1 LTVSLIS
8 TIMKNKQKNPASLF
22 MILVLV
28 CQLGY
33 SQGYLITF
41 SGSGQSNTVETV
53 EVKNIAQQTMLTLS
67 GTDTLL
73 LTEVVGTGNLPAL
86 SQGMSIYPNPANH
99 ASRLEF
105 YNSSTGNISIE
116 IYDFSG
122 RLLIHKSILFD
133 AGNHVFTINGLK
145 AGIYLVKVNTPE
157 HIYSRR
163 LVSSS
168 GQNLAPELKYE
179 GIAQSHQQAPGLKS
193 INNIV
198 AMQYNDGE
206 RLVFKAISGD
216 YAHTKSLVPTES
228 QHIDF
233 EFMDCID
240 GDGNQYGVVTIGE
253 PVWMAENLKTT
264 KDAAGNN
271 ITRYC
276 YLHNADFCNWYGGL
290 YFQTTIMNGAG
301 SSNNNPSGVQ
311 GICPA
316 GWHVPSDAEWTQ
328 LVDYVVAQGFP
339 NVSADPNGAGSAL
352 KSCRQVNSPL
362 GGECNTAMHPHWA
375 SSGLNHGFDAFGFSA
390 IPGGSIF
397 PFGPSQYL
405 GSIGFW
411 WSSTEY
417 SFPAYWYRSMSA
429 GSGKVSR
436 HDDTSPCFS
445 ARCLRD

>member
-1 LTVSLIS
+1 
-8 TIMKNKQKNPASLF
+8 MKNKQKNPASLF
-22 MILVLV
+22 IILVLV

-41 SGSGQSNTVETV
+41 SGSGQSTTVETV

-105 YNSSTGNISIE
+105 YNSSTGNMSIE

-122 RLLIHKSILFD
+122 RLLINKSFHLSV
-133 AGNHVFTINGLK
+133 GNHVFTINGLK

-233 EFMDCID
+233 ELMDCID

-253 PVWMAENLKTT
+253 QVWMAENLKTT
-264 KDAAGNN
+264 HYRNGMPIENPTGFSDWQNN
-271 ITRYC
+271 TSGAYVWYNNDIGWKVSYGAL
-276 YLHNADFCNWYGGL
+276 YNWYAVNNANGL
-290 YFQTTIMNGAG
+290 
-301 SSNNNPSGVQ
+301 
-311 GICPA
+311 CPT

-328 LVDYVVAQGFP
+328 LIVYVVAQGFP
-339 NVSADPNGAGSAL
+339 NTDETNGAGNAL

-362 GGECNTAMHPHWA
+362 GGECNTTEHPRWIEDTWY
-375 SSGLNHGFDAFGFSA
+375 NHYGFDGFGFSSL
-390 IPGGSIF
+390 PGGYRTDDGYF
-397 PFGPSQYL
+397 FH
-405 GSIGFW
+405 IGNFIRY
-411 WSSTEY
+411 WSSFEFNSLNAWY
-417 SFPAYWYRSMSA
+417 HALHFAQGHVFSFYGGMNYGHS
-429 GSGKVSR
+429 V
-436 HDDTSPCFS
+436 
-445 ARCLRD
+445 RCVKD